1 MLAGEIA
8 RVEFSTFEMR
18 GVVAR
23 RRVAFF
29 GRTYDRGAAA
39 APPMPD
45 FLLWLRDR
53 VASWAEV
60 DGASMGMAL
69 INEYRPAAPV
79 GWHRHAPQYGI
90 VAGTSLLSSCPLKF
104 RAYLAPG
111 NAAQATAAAPRRP
124 GRHIKTA

>member
-79 GWHRHAPQYGI
+79 GWPLDWPEPAP
-90 VAGTSLLSSCPLKF
+90 VPNTASSPVSRCC
-104 RAYLAPG
+104 
-111 NAAQATAAAPRRP
+111 RP
-124 GRHIKTA
+124 AN

>member
-53 VASWAEV
+53 VGSWAGV
-60 DGASMGMAL
+60 DAAAMGVAVF
-69 INEYRPAAPV
+69 NEYRPAAAG
-79 GWHRHAPQYGI
+79 GWGSARPQYGI
-90 VAGTSLLSSCPLKF
+90 AG
-104 RAYLAPG
+104 G
-111 NAAQATAAAPRRP
+111 IRRQP
-124 GRHIKTA
+124 AWHGQCRP